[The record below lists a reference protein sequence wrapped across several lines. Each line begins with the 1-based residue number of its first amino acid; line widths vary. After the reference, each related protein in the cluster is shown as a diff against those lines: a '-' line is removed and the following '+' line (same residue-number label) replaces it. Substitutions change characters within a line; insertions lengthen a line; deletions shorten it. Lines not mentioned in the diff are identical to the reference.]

1 LENSAKK
8 KSKKSKKDKSGKGIE
23 TMFRISSS
31 NHQRLSDMADKKA
44 SLLIT
49 VNAIILSAIISL
61 VLRRLNESTF
71 LIVPSFILLMVSIV
85 VMTFAIL
92 ATRPAIPDGKF
103 TIADVDNKLVNLLF
117 FGNFYRTSLQDFNYG
132 MLKMM
137 DDKDFLYGSLIRDL
151 YGQGLVLGRKYHQL
165 KIAYNIFM
173 AGLIISVLAFIIA
186 SAFFSHN
193 PAVKL

>member
-1 LENSAKK
+1 
-8 KSKKSKKDKSGKGIE
+8 
-23 TMFRISSS
+23 M
-31 NHQRLSDMADKKA
+31 
-44 SLLIT
+44 
-49 VNAIILSAIISL
+49 
-61 VLRRLNESTF
+61 
-71 LIVPSFILLMVSIV
+71 